1 MSTLNFPF
9 SPIFQN
15 PSAILTYKF
24 TNKKKKRKKNLCHIS
39 PFSLLSFCSSKN
51 ISSITGNAENMLQNI
66 RKMNFNRTNNLK
78 YVLSCVFR
86 ELSILKL
93 FPRKILHCTQIIRD
107 ARISAYLN
115 NKFESFIQPPL
126 KLLKLYRNDTF
137 LPHKFF
143 FYFF

>member
-1 MSTLNFPF
+1 M
-9 SPIFQN
+9 
-15 PSAILTYKF
+15 
-24 TNKKKKRKKNLCHIS
+24 CHIS

-137 LPHKFF
+137 LLHNFF
-143 FYFF
+143 FYFFKILLVTNPNYIHDKKYNVHM

>member
-1 MSTLNFPF
+1 MTFKKTISLLFFFQKYVSEGSIVRDCVPTCVEKGEYLEF
-9 SPIFQN
+9 SIF
-15 PSAILTYKF
+15 TYIPKSICYPHLQIYKQ
-24 TNKKKKRKKNLCHIS
+24 KKKKNLCHIS

-93 FPRKILHCTQIIRD
+93 FPRKILHCVKSSEMHVL
-107 ARISAYLN
+107 ARI
-115 NKFESFIQPPL
+115 
-126 KLLKLYRNDTF
+126 
-137 LPHKFF
+137 
-143 FYFF
+143 